1 MCVWITILH
10 FLAFDRKKKKNGRGA
25 GGGGGAGGGRIM
37 GNDSRFDSNTL
48 YVCMNIE

>member
-1 MCVWITILH
+1 MNH
-10 FLAFDRKKKKNGRGA
+10 NPAFSSFWQEEKKNGRGA